1 MGQWSGPCPKAG
13 TRDQTPVPDDSDKK
27 FIFFISDYDIIII
40 LTSKIYFRG
49 GRLKM
54 NDIKWIFFD
63 LGSTLVDESAVYESR
78 CDYAVKQA
86 GISRDEFMEKVYEA
100 ARTSPTP
107 IKSVAQY
114 YNVILPEWDNS
125 PEKLFTASENVVEQL
140 SHRYKLGII
149 ANQTPG
155 TQERIDNWGI
165 GKYFDVVAASAEVG
179 CAKPEP
185 AIFNTALKKAGC
197 APENAVMIGDR
208 LDNDIA
214 PAKQL
219 GMKTIWVRQELA
231 KYQNIDNENERP
243 DYTVDDI
250 ADILNILM

>member
-1 MGQWSGPCPKAG
+1 
-13 TRDQTPVPDDSDKK
+13 
-27 FIFFISDYDIIII
+27 
-40 LTSKIYFRG
+40 
-49 GRLKM
+49 M

-78 CDYAVKQA
+78 CNYAVKRA
-86 GISRDEFMEKVYEA
+86 GISHDEFMKKVYKA
-100 ARTSPTP
+100 AVTSPTP
-107 IKSVAQY
+107 IKSAAQY

-125 PEKLFTASENVVEQL
+125 LEKLFTATEDVVKHL

-165 GKYFDVVAASAEVG
+165 GKYFDVVVASAEAG
-179 CAKPEP
+179 YAKPEQ
-185 AIFNTALKKAGC
+185 AIFNIALKKADC
-197 APENAVMIGDR
+197 APENAIMIGER

-231 KYQNIDNENERP
+231 KYQNIDNENELP

-250 ADILNILM
+250 ADILNIL